1 MWDVRSLLV
10 EHALLDHLI
19 RPQQNRLRDREAER
33 LRGLEVEDKLEFRGL
48 LDWQIG
54 GPSSAED
61 LDQVRY
67 CSAMLVEP
75 YTIDETRHGRRASRD
90 FLSN

>member
-1 MWDVRSLLV
+1 MV
-10 EHALLDHLI
+10 EHALLDHLV

-61 LDQVRY
+61 LYQVCY
-67 CSAMLVEP
+67 CSAMAVAL
-75 YTIDETRHGRRASRD
+75 RAILFQTD
-90 FLSN
+90 ALPMLTDLD